1 MKGMFQFSIVAVS
14 LSLISCNSLF
24 YDISS
29 PSSEYIKPEVAY
41 VYPEPGLV
49 DVPTNT
55 SILVSFNK
63 EIDIASIDSEA
74 LHVVDEFGNVLRGE
88 IAFHEKSIA
97 IFEPE
102 EPMIPHTAYSAIVKK
117 DVRDMEGGALDDDY
131 SWSFMTGSEEDL
143 ISPEIVST
151 LPEHN
156 AACPAESV
164 SITATFNE
172 DINPL
177 SITPET
183 FRVENGEDIV
193 AGATTYDAGRR
204 SIIFVPY
211 GRLNDNSRYRVA
223 VMNIRDLAKN
233 PLSAEFVWN
242 FRTGAIRIEL
252 EDARNCENGFATFGH
267 PPRRLFKDDG
277 FPLSEGTDFTYD
289 VSIASLFDSGIN
301 GAFEPGKYFRI
312 VENGKNIVDS
322 NGLALVPVARMILFS
337 DINRIAP
344 KPYQCYIDPMSGYF
358 ILPRPDYWSRLE
370 SLDDIGNA
378 EIYGTTPS
386 YSGSQLFCTAGKF
399 GNCIYQYASTENLN
413 GNRFFMYP
421 FGVDENTSPHGT
433 ASFWVR
439 YQPPSSGR
447 YYIKNHFLF
456 GNINFYFLSLT
467 SSVNKSILYINNV
480 LFASANINW
489 KNWIHVYMVWANDR
503 SLSGGKTIRIF
514 INGQEY
520 FSTAELIDTSGV
532 IYFLGIMSIVLSDQY
547 GYNYWDNIKIWKHVV
562 SEDPSWEYNSGA
574 GREDALHEIYGPDN
588 GYRPLLTGP
597 GNGVGY
603 YYVP

>member
-88 IAFHEKSIA
+88 IAFHENSIA

-102 EPMIPHTAYSAIVKK
+102 EPMIPHTAYTAMLKK
-117 DVRDMEGGALDDDY
+117 DVRDMEGGALDADY
-131 SWSFMTGSEEDL
+131 SWSFITGSEEDMA
-143 ISPEIVST
+143 SPEIVST

-156 AACPAESV
+156 AACPTESV
-164 SITATFNE
+164 SIVATFNE

-183 FRVENGEDIV
+183 FRVEDGEDIV
-193 AGATTYDAGRR
+193 AGAISYDAGRR

-289 VSIASLFDSGIN
+289 LSIASLFDRGIN
-301 GAFEPGKYFRI
+301 GAYEPGKYFRI

-370 SLDDIGNA
+370 SLDDIVEA
-378 EIYGTTPS
+378 EIYDTVPS
-386 YSGSQLFCTAGKF
+386 YSGNQLSCTTGKF
-399 GNCIYQYASTENLN
+399 GKCIYQYETSPEHIDTNI
-413 GNRFFMYP
+413 FYMYP
-421 FGVDENTSPHGT
+421 FGDAEKTSSRGT
-433 ASFWVR
+433 ASFWLR
-439 YQPPSSGR
+439 CNPPSGK
-447 YYIKNHFLF
+447 YYIYSHFVF
-456 GNINFYFLSLT
+456 GN
-467 SSVNKSILYINNV
+467 NNV
-480 LFASANINW
+480 HFTCDYWGQKIIKINVNGVVVASKNLNW
-489 KNWIHVYMVWANDR
+489 TGWTHVYVVWAEDR
-503 SLSGGKTIRIF
+503 SLSDNKTVRVF

-520 FSTAELIDTSGV
+520 VSTTAIIDTEGAT
-532 IYFLGIMSIVLSDQY
+532 YYKGLMTFVLNEQY

-574 GREDALHEIYGPDN
+574 GREDALHEMYGPDN